1 VSERLRGGKKNEII
15 TKNKRGKRKKK
26 MNKKKKKTEQRKNE
40 TKNSVRSVSYGTS
53 D

>member
-1 VSERLRGGKKNEII
+1 
-15 TKNKRGKRKKK
+15 

-53 D
+53 DQDGITMCREGEYKQKKEKAK